1 MITIEIGNSYSQ
13 IKGMSASQEKE
24 IRKALS
30 YLPNPQ
36 AAYFSGGFNRPK
48 YLIDKKGYFPSGL
61 LYLVKQTISDAVIVD
76 IRVKP
81 KSTPGMFKLNTSI
94 KPYNWQLRA
103 TANALQ
109 SGRAGIQAC
118 TGSGKSLV
126 IALIAARLNVKCLVI
141 VPSLEIK
148 KQLQES
154 IIEWFGVNK
163 NIVVE
168 NIDSTRLKTLKGF
181 SCLIIDEAHHSGA
194 KTYRDLNKNAW
205 NDIYY
210 RVFLTAT
217 FYRNADHEKLLF
229 EGIAGQVLYKLT
241 YKEAVAN
248 SYIVPVEAFSIGVTK
263 KENDCYSWSQVY
275 SQLVVHNDARNKLIG
290 ALLER
295 LDSLALPTLCLIK
308 EIAHGSLLS
317 GLTGIPFANGQD
329 DESRDYI
336 RQFNNGGIKALI
348 GTVGILGEGIDTRPA
363 EYIIIAGLGKAKS
376 AFMQNVGRGL
386 RKYPGK
392 DSAKVIIFKDSSHK
406 FTLRHYKAQE
416 KILLDEFGITPVKL
430 DIE

>member
-1 MITIEIGNSYSQ
+1 
-13 IKGMSASQEKE
+13 
-24 IRKALS
+24 
-30 YLPNPQ
+30 
-36 AAYFSGGFNRPK
+36 
-48 YLIDKKGYFPSGL
+48 
-61 LYLVKQTISDAVIVD
+61 
-76 IRVKP
+76 
-81 KSTPGMFKLNTSI
+81 
-94 KPYNWQLRA
+94 
-103 TANALQ
+103 
-109 SGRAGIQAC
+109 
-118 TGSGKSLV
+118 
-126 IALIAARLNVKCLVI
+126 
-141 VPSLEIK
+141 
-148 KQLQES
+148 
-154 IIEWFGVNK
+154 
-163 NIVVE
+163 
-168 NIDSTRLKTLKGF
+168 
-181 SCLIIDEAHHSGA
+181 
-194 KTYRDLNKNAW
+194 
-205 NDIYY
+205 
-210 RVFLTAT
+210 
-217 FYRNADHEKLLF
+217 
-229 EGIAGQVLYKLT
+229 LT

-348 GTVGILGEGIDTRPA
+348 GTVGVLGEGIDTRPA